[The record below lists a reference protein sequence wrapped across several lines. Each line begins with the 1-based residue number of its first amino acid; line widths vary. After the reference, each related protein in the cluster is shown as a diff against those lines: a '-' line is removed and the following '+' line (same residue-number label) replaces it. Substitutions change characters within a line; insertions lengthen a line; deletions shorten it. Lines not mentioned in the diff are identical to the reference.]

1 MKRTL
6 WKWAGPVGLLAV
18 IGVFSWAQE
27 RSTGQNDPLQTEP
40 LRKPLAESTESRLPP
55 GEPDSAPVRRPDDTS
70 EIIEEEAI
78 DPRLE
83 STRSVTAETHHLQSV
98 TTDYYIRQPDGTMK
112 KVSVRGLPNRPGQK
126 GLTVH
131 PGSIYGGSVEDF
143 PGMAGAST
151 SASLGEPMRVKLVP
165 RTVYESQMV
174 PISES
179 ELRDMQSYQVTLQTL
194 RNENLSEDTK
204 ADSRVMLAKF
214 VALQFDRDLE
224 SREKDVVE
232 LEARVKKLREQLDK
246 RKAAREK
253 IIELRMTTIQNEID
267 GLGFP
272 GGAAGMAPGGG
283 FADPAYLPSTID
295 NPNGPGGLQPVPDLN
310 SDAPSYSRPDAPA
323 DSPPIRRP
331 VSRDEFKREEKS
343 RLPGSSRTRPM
354 LDDEPELNDSF
365 SFKRVPVDPSNDAA
379 GSVPVAATNL
389 ILNGDFEMFNRQE
402 DRAEGWD
409 NLVPQ
414 GSEHKRVAGQGID
427 GSAAFLIRN
436 AESFGNTLSTVS
448 QEIPYTGNSLI
459 IRFSAQVK
467 CKADKRAVM
476 QIGFINEQDML
487 QSVEPLMFL
496 KHDSDQWVRY
506 ECEGRIP
513 KGTKKIVYSLGN
525 HGPGDVWLD
534 ALTAH
539 FFEDSTTENL
549 LQNPSMEALDGGPQ
563 GDTLYWKRGQQIPG
577 VVYNIDRGHTGD
589 VNDPT
594 IASLSIR
601 KTENRYFP
609 IAEFTQTIN
618 YTGHAPAI
626 QLSAMVKTENATKA
640 ILDVLFLDDKGEWI
654 EHEWAA
660 YIGDQNAEPKPLTHD
675 WKEYTGAV
683 AIPAGTKQIVIGLQD
698 YGPGSVWFDDVSAVY
713 LKELPKEP
721 NNVPK

>member
-194 RNENLSEDTK
+194 RNENLAEDTK
-204 ADSRVMLAKF
+204 ANARVMLAKF

-246 RKAAREK
+246 RKAAKEK

-272 GGAAGMAPGGG
+272 GGTGMAPGGG
-283 FADPAYLPSTID
+283 FSAPALTPGTYYDPKTSD
-295 NPNGPGGLQPVPDLN
+295 GLQPELDL
-310 SDAPSYSRPDAPA
+310 SEDAPLYGPPNPSR
-323 DSPPIRRP
+323 IRRVP
-331 VSRDEFKREEKS
+331 PSELDAEPTES
-343 RLPGSSRTRPM
+343 LPGTGDSDPVLRDGAS
-354 LDDEPELNDSF
+354 LNDPAPL
-365 SFKRVPVDPSNDAA
+365 KPAEAVDPSDDAT
-379 GSVPVAATNL
+379 VTFPVAATSL

-402 DRAEGWD
+402 DRAEYWD

-427 GSAAFLIRN
+427 GTAAFLIRN
-436 AESFGNTLSTVS
+436 AESFGDSQSVVS
-448 QEIPYTGNSLI
+448 QEIPFTGDSLS

-467 CKADKRAVM
+467 CKADKRVVM
-476 QIGFINEQDML
+476 RIGFINEQDML
-487 QSVEPLMFL
+487 QSVEPGSVP
-496 KHDSDQWVRY
+496 KHDSGQWVRY

-549 LQNPSMEALDGGPQ
+549 LQNPSMEGL
-563 GDTLYWKRGQQIPG
+563 TLESSKESLVPHPHLI
-577 VVYNIDRGHTGD
+577 TG
-589 VNDPT
+589 
-594 IASLSIR
+594 
-601 KTENRYFP
+601 
-609 IAEFTQTIN
+609 
-618 YTGHAPAI
+618 
-626 QLSAMVKTENATKA
+626 
-640 ILDVLFLDDKGEWI
+640 
-654 EHEWAA
+654 
-660 YIGDQNAEPKPLTHD
+660 
-675 WKEYTGAV
+675 
-683 AIPAGTKQIVIGLQD
+683 
-698 YGPGSVWFDDVSAVY
+698 
-713 LKELPKEP
+713 
-721 NNVPK
+721 